1 MSSVLFSAP
10 IVAFVVA
17 MAATLLKV
25 NFRMPESLYPIVS
38 TFLLLGI
45 GLKGGREL
53 SEVSVDSF
61 WKPLFIVLFLGLINP
76 LVAYL
81 LFRLITRLDEIN
93 SAALAAHYGSPS
105 LVTFIVLLTTL
116 ESRGIS
122 YGSYAAALFACLE
135 VVGIVVG
142 LSLLKKTLKD
152 LRRKSLILEILRSP
166 GIALISIGLLIGM
179 IVGNARMVP
188 TDAFFVDLVPGVLTL
203 FLIEMGITAA
213 KHFADLRSI
222 GLRLICLSIVIP
234 LINGMIGVSLAV
246 LARMSEGDVIVLGA
260 LAGSASFVAAPAVV
274 RTALPGAS
282 PSLYMTSS
290 IGLTFP
296 FFITRGIPILFTVSR
311 IIS

>member
-1 MSSVLFSAP
+1 
-10 IVAFVVA
+10 

-135 VVGIVVG
+135 VVGIVVA
-142 LSLLKKTLKD
+142 LSLSNKTLKD
-152 LRRKSLILEILRSP
+152 LRRKPLILEILRSP
-166 GIALISIGLLIGM
+166 GIALIAIGILIGM
-179 IVGNARMVP
+179 IVGNARMEP

-213 KHFADLRSI
+213 KHLADLRSI
-222 GLRLICLSIVIP
+222 GLRLIFLSIVIP
-234 LINGMIGVSLAV
+234 PINGMIGVSLAV
-246 LARMSEGDVIVLGA
+246 LGRMSEGDVIVLGA

-296 FFITRGIPILFTVSR
+296 FFITLGIPILITVSR
-311 IIS
+311 IIG

>member
-135 VVGIVVG
+135 VVGIVVA
-142 LSLLKKTLKD
+142 LSLSNKTLKD
-152 LRRKSLILEILRSP
+152 LRRKPLILEILRSP
-166 GIALISIGLLIGM
+166 GIALIAIGILIGM
-179 IVGNARMVP
+179 IVGNARMEP
-188 TDAFFVDLVPGVLTL
+188 TDAFL
-203 FLIEMGITAA
+203 
-213 KHFADLRSI
+213 
-222 GLRLICLSIVIP
+222 
-234 LINGMIGVSLAV
+234 
-246 LARMSEGDVIVLGA
+246 
-260 LAGSASFVAAPAVV
+260 
-274 RTALPGAS
+274 
-282 PSLYMTSS
+282 
-290 IGLTFP
+290 
-296 FFITRGIPILFTVSR
+296 
-311 IIS
+311 

>member
-61 WKPLFIVLFLGLINP
+61 WKPLFIILFLGLINP

-81 LFRLITRLDEIN
+81 LFRLITRLDEVN

-105 LVTFIVLLTTL
+105 LVTFIVLLKTL

-135 VVGIVVG
+135 VVGLVVA
-142 LSLLKKTLKD
+142 LSLSKKNLKD

-166 GIALISIGLLIGM
+166 GIALIAIGILIGM
-179 IVGNARMVP
+179 IVGNARMEP

-213 KHFADLRSI
+213 KYLADLRSI
-222 GLRLICLSIVIP
+222 GLRLIFLSFVIP

-246 LARMSEGDVIVLGA
+246 LGRMSEGDVIVLGA

-296 FFITRGIPILFTVSR
+296 FFITLGIPILITVSR